1 MYEQFKNDL
10 LMTLTS
16 QSNFSNED
24 IKSILSYVDVAA
36 YNYEISKK
44 ETSIVVYNQELPYL
58 VKTFIVCKSIEGFSK
73 STIYNYTNFLRAFF
87 FAIQKSPEEVTTN
100 DVRIYLYKYQQER
113 NVSNRSLDK
122 LRDCLS
128 SFYSWLHKEGYIDR
142 NPMIAINKIKYEKK
156 EKVPCNQADLE
167 YLRMSCKTLKQ
178 KAILEFL
185 YSTGCRVSEV
195 VILKREDV
203 DWREKTVRILGKGKK
218 YRTSFLN
225 AKAEVA
231 LKEYLKSRTDDK
243 EWLFVSDRKPHDQMH
258 KSGIQKIIREIGER
272 ASDNVDKNI
281 SCHILRH
288 TLASTMV
295 ANNADITSVQK
306 ILGHSNINTTMT
318 YVHSSLN
325 SAKSEH
331 VRTVI

>member
-1 MYEQFKNDL
+1 MYEQLKNDL
-10 LMTLTS
+10 LMTITS
-16 QSNFSNED
+16 QSNFSNQD
-24 IKSILSYVDVAA
+24 IGEFIMYLDMAMYS
-36 YNYEISKK
+36 YEIKKK
-44 ETSIVVYNQELPYL
+44 ETSLVVYNQELPYL

-73 STIYNYTNFLRAFF
+73 STIYNYTNNLRNFF
-87 FAIQKSPEEVTTN
+87 FTIQKAPEDVTTN
-100 DVRIYLYKYQQER
+100 DIRIYLYKYQQER
-113 NVSNRSLDK
+113 NVSNRTLDK
-122 LRDCLS
+122 IRDCLS
-128 SFYSWLHKEGYIDR
+128 SFYSWMHSEGYIDR
-142 NPMIAINKIKYEKK
+142 NPMTAVNKIKYEKK
-156 EKVPCNQADLE
+156 EKTPCSQADLE
-167 YLRMSCKTLKQ
+167 YLRMACKTLKQ

-185 YSTGCRVSEV
+185 YSTGCRVGEI
-195 VILKREDV
+195 VILKKEDI

-243 EWLFVSDRKPHDQMH
+243 EWLFVSDRNPHDQMH
-258 KSGIQKIIREIGER
+258 RSGVQKIIRDIAER
-272 ASDNVDKNI
+272 ASDNVDKKI

-306 ILGHSNINTTMT
+306 ILGHSNLNTTMT

-325 SAKSEH
+325 SAKNEH
-331 VRTVI
+331 MRTVI